1 MKKSWLV
8 FAALAALGLVS
19 CGGSGSG
26 SSGGTAAKP
35 VTIKVASY
43 FAESHPASIV
53 MKETFKPMVEKNSNG
68 ALSVEL
74 YPNNMLGAEAEFI
87 DGIKMGNIEMGLIG
101 TMLGSQFPALMA
113 IEFPPLFNSAQEA
126 SDILN
131 TMVDDICAGMDA
143 ANVKGLGV
151 SINGVRAVSNS
162 VRPINKFEDMKGL
175 KLRVPQ
181 VEHYVD
187 MGKVWNVNGVTM
199 PMSEL
204 FTAMQQKTIDG
215 QENPPTTV
223 LASGWFE
230 VQKYIA
236 ITNHCV
242 AGNMVVVGKKFWDS
256 LSADNQKVL
265 KDAVA
270 AFVKEEAA
278 LYIKNADAD
287 IETLKSKGLTI
298 TYPDTKPFVDSM
310 KPVLQKYMEKYPRLK
325 EMVDIINSKKK

>member
-1 MKKSWLV
+1 MKKIVV
-8 FAALAALGLVS
+8 FLCVFSIIGTLAFAG
-19 CGGSGSG
+19 GGSEGGSAG
-26 SSGGTAAKP
+26 KP
-35 VTIKVASY
+35 AVIKLASY

-53 MKETFKPMVEKNSNG
+53 MNQTFKPMVEKNSG
-68 ALSVEL
+68 GTLVVEL

-87 DGIKMGNIEMGLIG
+87 DGIKLGNIEMGLIG
-101 TMLGSQFPALMA
+101 TMLGSQFPALMC
-113 IEFPPLFNSAQEA
+113 IEFPSLFNSAQEA

-143 ANVKGLGV
+143 VNIKGLGV

-162 VRPINKFEDMKGL
+162 VRPINKFEDMRGL

-181 VEHYVD
+181 VEHYVE
-187 MGKVWNVNGVTM
+187 MAKVWNINGVTM
-199 PMSEL
+199 PISEL

-230 VQKYIA
+230 VQKFIA
-236 ITNHCV
+236 ISNHCV

-256 LSADNQKVL
+256 ISSENQKVL
-265 KDAVA
+265 RDAVA
-270 AFVKEEAA
+270 AFVKEETA

-310 KPVLQKYMEKYPRLK
+310 RPVLQQFMGKYPRLK
-325 EMVDIINSKKK
+325 DMVDIINSKKK

>member
-1 MKKSWLV
+1 MKRILSLSLCLLLTAGFSA
-8 FAALAALGLVS
+8 FAGGGTE
-19 CGGSGSG
+19 GGSGKS
-26 SSGGTAAKP
+26 
-35 VTIKVASY
+35 VIKVASY
-43 FAESHPASIV
+43 FADSHPASIV
-53 MKETFKPMVEKNSNG
+53 MAGTFKPMVEKNSGG
-68 ALSVEL
+68 AITVEL

-87 DGIKMGNIEMGLIG
+87 DGIKMGNVEMGLLG
-101 TMLGSQFPALMA
+101 TMLGSQFPALMC
-113 IEFPPLFNSAQEA
+113 IEFPSLFGSAQEA

-131 TMVDDICAGMDA
+131 TMVDQICAGMDA
-143 ANVKGLGV
+143 VNIKGLGI

-162 VRPINKFEDMKGL
+162 VRPINSFEDMRGL

-181 VEHYVD
+181 VEHYVE

-236 ITNHCV
+236 VTNHCV
-242 AGNMVVVGKKFWDS
+242 AGNLVTIGKKYWDS
-256 LSADNQKVL
+256 LSPANQKVVQ
-265 KDAVA
+265 DAA
-270 AFVKEEAA
+270 SAFAKEETA
-278 LYIKNADAD
+278 LYIKNAEAD

-298 TYPDTKPFVDSM
+298 TYPDTKPFIDSM
-310 KPVLQKYMEKYPRLK
+310 KPVLQQFCVKYPRLK
-325 EMVDIINSKKK
+325 EMVDIINSKKKS

>member
-1 MKKSWLV
+1 MKKIVVLGLCLLSAAGV
-8 FAALAALGLVS
+8 FA
-19 CGGSGSG
+19 GGGAE
-26 SSGGTAAKP
+26 SGGQGKS
-35 VTIKVASY
+35 VLKLASY

-53 MKETFKPMVEKNSNG
+53 MNETFKPMVEKNSG
-68 ALSVEL
+68 GTITVEL

-101 TMLGSQFPALMA
+101 TMLSSQFPALMC
-113 IEFPPLFNSAQEA
+113 IEFPSLFNSAQEA

-131 TMVDDICAGMDA
+131 TMVEDICAGMET
-143 ANVKGLGV
+143 ANIKGLGV

-162 VRPINKFEDMKGL
+162 VRPINTFEDMKGL

-204 FTAMQQKTIDG
+204 FTAMQQHTIDG

-236 ITNHCV
+236 VTNHCV
-242 AGNMVVVGKKFWDS
+242 AGNMVVVGKRYWDS
-256 LSADNQKVL
+256 LTPANQKVVQ
-265 KDAVA
+265 DAVQ
-270 AFVKEEAA
+270 AFVKEETA
-278 LYIKNADAD
+278 LYIKNAEAD

-298 TYPDTKPFVDSM
+298 TYPDTRPFIDSM
-310 KPVLQKYMEKYPRLK
+310 KPVLQKYMDKYPDLK
-325 EMVDIINSKKK
+325 RMVQVIESKRK